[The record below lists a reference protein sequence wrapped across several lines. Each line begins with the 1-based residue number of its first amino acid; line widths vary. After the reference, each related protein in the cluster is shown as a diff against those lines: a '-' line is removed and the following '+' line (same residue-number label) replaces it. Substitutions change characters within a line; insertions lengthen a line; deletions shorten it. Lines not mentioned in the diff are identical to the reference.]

1 MYSLKVICNIGA
13 LASSYRKNISPRG
26 ASWIKT
32 ASAYVSSLGRPKL
45 EGMLGCLSRQM
56 AARKP
61 RSVVVLSKKCK
72 NVVARSGVLTRRG
85 SVTISIRGDEAAAA
99 AAAADVK
106 YAMAEMRGQILKG
119 AVKASGGPAKI

>member
-1 MYSLKVICNIGA
+1 
-13 LASSYRKNISPRG
+13 
-26 ASWIKT
+26 
-32 ASAYVSSLGRPKL
+32 
-45 EGMLGCLSRQM
+45 M

-61 RSVVVLSKKCK
+61 LSVVVLSKKCK

-99 AAAADVK
+99 AAAAATAADVK

-119 AVKASGGPAKI
+119 AVKTSSGPAKI